1 MIQSKPKDKRGKV
14 FKVKETGNEVYLWK
28 VREDGCYLCSLEKNC
43 ELIEFW
49 PDDLIEAKTF
59 GKPIKSKPVTEAKK
73 SKKSALDEFFDR
85 VALKIPFNCEN
96 CSRPLYATTKF
107 FKRCVSCHLL
117 PKSDFP
123 SIATNEDNIVFM
135 GVSLLGICNCHS
147 THDEKG
153 AEYRSKMPIYHT
165 ALERLPKLLPHL
177 TDKERMKVYTY
188 LYLEFGCLERK
199 GFTGKLKTI
208 DGRVF
213 NISI

>member
-1 MIQSKPKDKRGKV
+1 MMQSKPKDKRGKV

-28 VREDGCYLCSLEKNC
+28 VREDGCYLCSIEKNG

-49 PDDLIEAKTF
+49 PDELIEAKTF

-85 VALKIPFNCEN
+85 MALKIPFNCNECN
-96 CSRPLYATTKF
+96 RPLYAFNKF
-107 FKRCVSCHLL
+107 AKRCSMAHIL
-117 PKSDFP
+117 PKAEFKSVE
-123 SIATNEDNIVFM
+123 TNEDNLFF
-135 GVSLLGICNCHS
+135 LGADIIGHCND
-147 THDEKG
+147 HDRWDRQG
-153 AEYRSKMPIYHT
+153 AENRTHMKVYQI
-165 ALERLPKLLPHL
+165 ALERLPKLLPCL
-177 TDKERMKVYTY
+177 TDAERIKVYTY